1 MKKGKSTNADYEDD
15 LLLFLG
21 VESISD
27 VTFFSRL
34 QIGEAVFH
42 SRAYKRVSRRNNYT
56 IAYQQ
61 GDSICYGYIEAFF
74 SVRNNPRVACGAVIA
89 PMSMSGQHVC
99 KSHEVLGRPI
109 SHIICLHEPNK
120 NRFTVVPLS
129 WRHYWHMCLYQVF
142 RLWCELCST
151 FPKPYWKRLEFILGF
166 PFVPSVVNLNAPW
179 LWHQKLIN
187 KDSFFL
193 DVLTFAVVTFSPLL
207 CIEHRWRV
215 CLLKSRLKM
224 VNKKCALIA

>member
-61 GDSICYGYIEAFF
+61 GDSIRYGYIETFF
-74 SVRNNPRVACGAVIA
+74 SVKNNPRVACGAVIA

-109 SHIICLHEPNK
+109 SHIVCLHEPNK
-120 NRFTVVPLS
+120 NRFKVVAVEDIMDICVYIKFS
-129 WRHYWHMCLYQVF
+129 DCDVSYAAH
-142 RLWCELCST
+142 
-151 FPKPYWKRLEFILGF
+151 FPNHIE
-166 PFVPSVVNLNAPW
+166 
-179 LWHQKLIN
+179 
-187 KDSFFL
+187 KD
-193 DVLTFAVVTFSPLL
+193 
-207 CIEHRWRV
+207 
-215 CLLKSRLKM
+215 
-224 VNKKCALIA
+224 

>member
-61 GDSICYGYIEAFF
+61 GDTVYVMGTLKRSFQ
-74 SVRNNPRVACGAVIA
+74 
-89 PMSMSGQHVC
+89 SG
-99 KSHEVLGRPI
+99 
-109 SHIICLHEPNK
+109 IIQVWL
-120 NRFTVVPLS
+120 VGLS
-129 WRHYWHMCLYQVF
+129 L
-142 RLWCELCST
+142 
-151 FPKPYWKRLEFILGF
+151 
-166 PFVPSVVNLNAPW
+166 
-179 LWHQKLIN
+179 
-187 KDSFFL
+187 
-193 DVLTFAVVTFSPLL
+193 LL
-207 CIEHRWRV
+207 CQ
-215 CLLKSRLKM
+215 CLVSMYAKAMKFWE
-224 VNKKCALIA
+224 AQ

>member
-1 MKKGKSTNADYEDD
+1 MRLFATQIHISSYFSSRTNRTSLKDDFYAIGALKKGKSTNADYEDD

-42 SRAYKRVSRRNNYT
+42 SREYKRVSRRNNYT

-61 GDSICYGYIEAFF
+61 GDSICYGYIETFF

-99 KSHEVLGRPI
+99 KSHEGLGSPI
-109 SHIICLHEPNK
+109 SHIVCLHEPNK
-120 NRFTVVPLS
+120 NQFTVVPLKDIIDICVYIKFS
-129 WRHYWHMCLYQVF
+129 DCDVSYAAH
-142 RLWCELCST
+142 
-151 FPKPYWKRLEFILGF
+151 FPNHIE
-166 PFVPSVVNLNAPW
+166 
-179 LWHQKLIN
+179 
-187 KDSFFL
+187 KD
-193 DVLTFAVVTFSPLL
+193 
-207 CIEHRWRV
+207 
-215 CLLKSRLKM
+215 
-224 VNKKCALIA
+224 

>member
-1 MKKGKSTNADYEDD
+1 MKKGKSTNVDYEDD

-61 GDSICYGYIEAFF
+61 SLCYGYIEAFF
-74 SVRNNPRVACGAVIA
+74 SVRNNPSVACGAVIA

-99 KSHEVLGRPI
+99 KSHEVLGSPV
-109 SHIICLHEPNK
+109 SHIVCLHEPGK
-120 NRFTVVPLS
+120 NRFTVVPFKDIIDTCVYIKFS
-129 WRHYWHMCLYQVF
+129 DCDVSYAAH
-142 RLWCELCST
+142 
-151 FPKPYWKRLEFILGF
+151 FPNHIE
-166 PFVPSVVNLNAPW
+166 
-179 LWHQKLIN
+179 
-187 KDSFFL
+187 KD
-193 DVLTFAVVTFSPLL
+193 
-207 CIEHRWRV
+207 
-215 CLLKSRLKM
+215 
-224 VNKKCALIA
+224 